1 MIHSCTNTR
10 HWYRYSP
17 DFVAPFQLAEEPP
30 VVDPSR
36 HADSRNLLESIL
48 CYIPGFKGYLEKE
61 YRRDSDY
68 LARTYLGDQLRKCKS
83 KLDHYQR
90 ALVESADLDGLPK
103 CERLRT
109 RIDTLESR
117 IRGAVR
123 GYSGFFD
130 FVRVNEAVLDN
141 VYNHDMALLADV
153 ASLLEATGQLSTTE
167 TDNVTVDDLLQQVE
181 DLHAKF
187 DGRSAL
193 LEGLDDKS

>member
-1 MIHSCTNTR
+1 
-10 HWYRYSP
+10 
-17 DFVAPFQLAEEPP
+17 

-36 HADSRNLLESIL
+36 HADSRNLVESIL
-48 CYIPGFKGYLEKE
+48 RHIPGFKGYLEKE
-61 YRRDSDY
+61 YRRDSDH
-68 LARTYLGDQLRKCKS
+68 LARVHLGDQLRKCKS

-90 ALVESADLDGLPK
+90 ALVEAARLDELPK

-130 FVRVNEAVLDN
+130 FVRVNEAVLDE
-141 VYNHDMALLADV
+141 VYDHDIALLNDVSGLLDAAD
-153 ASLLEATGQLSTTE
+153 QLSAT
-167 TDNVTVDDLLQQVE
+167 NVGKVTVDDLLEKIE

-193 LEGLDDKS
+193 LEGLGPES

>member
-1 MIHSCTNTR
+1 
-10 HWYRYSP
+10 
-17 DFVAPFQLAEEPP
+17 

-36 HADSRNLLESIL
+36 HADSRNLVESIL
-48 CYIPGFKGYLEKE
+48 RQIPGFKGYLEKE
-61 YRRDSDY
+61 YRRESDH
-68 LARTYLGDQLRKCKS
+68 LARTHLGDQLRKSKS
-83 KLDHYQR
+83 KLDNYQR
-90 ALVESADLDGLPK
+90 ALVEAAQLDELPK

-130 FVRVNEAVLDN
+130 FVRVDEALLDE
-141 VYNHDMALLADV
+141 VYDHDMALLGGVDA
-153 ASLLEATGQLSTTE
+153 LLEATDQLSATN
-167 TDNVTVDDLLQQVE
+167 DGKVTVDDLLQKTE

-193 LEGLDDKS
+193 LEGLGADS

>member
-1 MIHSCTNTR
+1 M
-10 HWYRYSP
+10 
-17 DFVAPFQLAEEPP
+17 
-30 VVDPSR
+30 VDPSR

-48 CYIPGFKGYLEKE
+48 RYIPGFKGYLEKE

-83 KLDHYQR
+83 KLDQYQR
-90 ALVESADLDGLPK
+90 ALVDSTDLDALPK

-109 RIDTLESR
+109 SIDTLESR

-130 FVRVNEAVLDN
+130 FVRVNEAVLDD
-141 VYNHDMALLADV
+141 VYDHDMALLTDV
-153 ASLLEATGQLSTTE
+153 ASLLDATDQLSTT
-167 TDNVTVDDLLQQVE
+167 TSANVTVDDLLQQVE
-181 DLHAKF
+181 DLHSKF